1 MLKLTIG
8 YSSQVPD
15 LSHPA
20 DRRRLVYWAKQRGH
34 TITTN
39 LEAKVDLYVLSGR
52 ANFGCVEKL
61 QKKAPVIIDLIDGY
75 LVNEKASIDFLRG
88 IGKVASR
95 QISGRPR
102 SYSTIL
108 SEAISLSNATICA
121 TVEQQEPISKLT
133 NNSHVILDFHEEF
146 PFLPFND
153 SKNSPKGFLWEGQPF
168 TVDGLT
174 QLEPLLVE
182 MSQDSGFGLR
192 VVTDLKSPRYL
203 GRYGSKDTLVRLGN
217 LPSSLS
223 HHLVVNP
230 WSISNVIEEASKS
243 CISILPLKPSNPL
256 NALKPEN
263 RLLIMWRL
271 GLPCVTSPTFAYS
284 RVMKEAEVKGICS
297 TFEEWKTK
305 IHELA
310 FNVDDRREMVEKGQ
324 NYIRQNHDLNKTLL
338 RWDEAIESVL

>member
-20 DRRRLVYWAKQRGH
+20 DRRRLVYWAKERGH

-52 ANFGCVEKL
+52 ANFGYVEKL

-88 IGKVASR
+88 FGKVVSR
-95 QISGRPR
+95 QISGQPR
-102 SYSTIL
+102 RYSTIL

-133 NNSHVILDFHEEF
+133 KNSHVILDFHEEF
-146 PFLPFND
+146 PFLSFND
-153 SKNSPKGFLWEGQPF
+153 SRHFPKGLLWEGQPF

-174 QLEPLLVE
+174 QLEPLLID
-182 MSQDSGFGLR
+182 MSQDLGFGLR
-192 VVTDLKSPRYL
+192 IVTDLESPRYL
-203 GRYGSKDTLVRLGN
+203 GRYGSKDTLDRLGN
-217 LPSSLS
+217 LPNSLS
-223 HHLVVNP
+223 NHLVINP
-230 WSISNVIEEASKS
+230 WSISNVVEEASKS

-256 NALKPEN
+256 NSLKPEN

-271 GLPCVTSPTFAYS
+271 GLPCITSPTFAYN
-284 RVMKEAEVKGICS
+284 RVMKEADVNGVCS

-305 IHELA
+305 VHELA
-310 FNVDDRREMVEKGQ
+310 INVDARREMVEKGQ
-324 NYIRQNHDLNKTLL
+324 NYIRQNHDLNKTLHQ
-338 RWDEAIESVL
+338 WDEAIGSVL